1 MEINRP
7 DKSLKRL
14 ERVKRSGWKFWFD
27 FSLLEQL
34 LKSRASFSCWTL
46 CWTFYLTLFRAE
58 RGTFAAEAHA
68 GAPG

>member
-1 MEINRP
+1 
-7 DKSLKRL
+7 LKTL

-46 CWTFYLTLFRAE
+46 CWTFYWTLFWAE
-58 RGTFAAEAHA
+58 RGMFAAKAHA